1 MASKKTKSVVVDHSA
16 VRAAHLHQETILLMM
31 GRLYY
36 VAGASLLL
44 AAIAIAALRQ
54 NGEGLR
60 IASVFA
66 MLAAGHAFAGHLLR
80 RLDAR
85 ARFSASVMALVGL
98 FAIPIG
104 TVLGAYLLY
113 LVHSAKGRM
122 ILSPEYRAVVAKTP
136 EYKCRVSNA
145 GFALAAALVVV
156 AVYQLL
162 RFALQVKLG
171 AGAA

>member
-1 MASKKTKSVVVDHSA
+1 MAPKRTKSVAIDDSA
-16 VRAAHLHQETILLMM
+16 LRAAHLHHETILVTM

-36 VAGASLLL
+36 AAGACLLL
-44 AAIAIAALRQ
+44 AGITIAVLRQ

-85 ARFSASVMALVGL
+85 ARFSASVMAVVAL
-98 FAIPIG
+98 FAVPIG
-104 TVLGAYLLY
+104 TVLGGYVLY
-113 LVHSAKGRM
+113 LVHSAKGRK
-122 ILSPEYRAVVAKTP
+122 ILSPEYRAVVARTP

-145 GFALAAALVVV
+145 GFALAAVLVVV

-162 RFALQVKLG
+162 RFALQVKVG

>member
-1 MASKKTKSVVVDHSA
+1 MSSKKNRPAAIDPSA
-16 VRAAHLHQETILLMM
+16 VRAAHLHHETTVLMM

-36 VAGASLLL
+36 VAAACLLIT
-44 AAIAIAALRQ
+44 AITIVVMRQ

-60 IASVFA
+60 IASFFG
-66 MLAAGHAFAGHLLR
+66 MLAAGHAFAANMLLK
-80 RLDAR
+80 LDAR

-104 TVLGAYLLY
+104 TILCGYLLY

-122 ILSPEYRAVVAKTP
+122 ILSPEYRDIVAKTP
-136 EYKCRVSNA
+136 EFKCRVTNA
-145 GFALAAALVVV
+145 GFALASALVVV
-156 AVYQLL
+156 AIFQLL

-171 AGAA
+171 TGAA